1 MINDDLGVTLAV
13 AVYPTN
19 RIDCITLEDTIDK
32 MLIPNIKEIEMKSM
46 TFVNERNGE
55 QVICD
60 DVRAVQVIDGIDY
73 LVVHKQDNPRPFMM
87 RKDALKKVNGVGSVM
102 AARLSVKQ

>member
-1 MINDDLGVTLAV
+1 
-13 AVYPTN
+13 
-19 RIDCITLEDTIDK
+19 
-32 MLIPNIKEIEMKSM
+32 MKSM

-55 QVICD
+55 QVVCD

-73 LVVHKQDNPRPFMM
+73 LIVHKQDNPRPFMM

-102 AARLSVKQ
+102 AARLSVKQSGRVRFPTSPQLNYDTKLSCCVIGIVPSSD

>member
-1 MINDDLGVTLAV
+1 
-13 AVYPTN
+13 
-19 RIDCITLEDTIDK
+19 
-32 MLIPNIKEIEMKSM
+32 MKSM
-46 TFVNERNGE
+46 TFINERNGE
-55 QVICD
+55 QVVCD

-73 LVVHKQDNPRPFMM
+73 LIVHKQDNPRPFMM

>member
-1 MINDDLGVTLAV
+1 
-13 AVYPTN
+13 
-19 RIDCITLEDTIDK
+19 
-32 MLIPNIKEIEMKSM
+32 MKAM

-60 DVRAVQVIDGIDY
+60 NVRDVQVIDGIEY
-73 LVVHKQDNPRPFMM
+73 LIVHKKENPRPFMM

>member
-1 MINDDLGVTLAV
+1 
-13 AVYPTN
+13 
-19 RIDCITLEDTIDK
+19 
-32 MLIPNIKEIEMKSM
+32 MKTM

-60 DVRAVQVIDGIDY
+60 NVRAVQVIDGIEY
-73 LVVHKQDNPRPFMM
+73 LIVHKKENPRPFMM